1 MNEGT
6 VSYSFPSSF
15 RDYRGGADGTGR
27 CFLGLREVPELGSEW
42 ERRVGRPRL
51 RERPSS
57 PAAGRRGG
65 GSAGRSGAVPRRRPP
80 HSPPCRLHGHPRPPP
95 RARAPLPTCRH
106 ADSAR
111 PQPLTAD
118 PVGRQRTLLGGSQL
132 EPSSRLPAARDTAPA
147 PVAPRPLGPARAPP
161 TRASL
166 TDDVHGTDA
175 ARRSYCWICG

>member
-1 MNEGT
+1 MKGLFPTPSHHLSVTTEAGLMVPAGAFWASERCRSWAASGNEG
-6 VSYSFPSSF
+6 S
-15 RDYRGGADGTGR
+15 GG
-27 CFLGLREVPELGSEW
+27 PGSERGPQAR
-42 ERRVGRPRL
+42 RRV
-51 RERPSS
+51 
-57 PAAGRRGG
+57 G

-111 PQPLTAD
+111 PQPLTPD

-166 TDDVHGTDA
+166 TDDVAGTDA